1 MAARKVM
8 LMYEAVSFRFRGLQ
22 NLVRKILHRAHCS
35 FRGMV
40 LNFSSDEPSEFHSTA
55 VSTSVEP
62 GLIRSWKA
70 GLKFL
75 RAGKSALVF
84 ALLFVPFADCAPDR
98 PFHLM
103 EASFADIHKAM
114 LAGTLTCHS
123 LVQQYLDRIHAYDQQ
138 GPAINSM
145 LYINPA
151 ILEQAN
157 AFDQEF
163 RRTHE
168 LKPLG
173 CIPIVLKDNFDTAD
187 MPTTAGALTL
197 KGAQPEKDAFAV
209 TRLREAGALILG
221 KTNLQEFASGGI
233 SVSSLGGQVKNPY
246 DLTRTPGGSSGGTG
260 AAVAANFAAAGTGSD
275 TGGSIRSPSS
285 ANSLVGLRPTRGLIS
300 RDGIVPVSFTQDTIG
315 PMTRNV
321 ADSARLLDVMVGYD
335 ANDPVTAL
343 SVGNI
348 PMTYTAFLQNGLKGA
363 RLGVLT
369 NLFGSGPEYEEVNKV
384 MAEAIEM
391 LKEQG
396 ALIVRLE
403 DAALDTGML
412 TAKFRLNEP
421 EFKTALNHYLQQQ
434 GPHVP
439 VHSLA
444 EIIASGQYHKPT
456 LEKFFAA
463 AESYED
469 GPNSADYKDRRM
481 RMDEIR
487 IEVANLMARNQLDA
501 LVYPHQK
508 CLVLPIGATFQK
520 DRNGVIAALAGF
532 PAIELPAG
540 FSHPTA
546 TAPIGVPVGIEFLGR
561 AWAEPELLKF
571 AFGFEQATHLRR
583 PPASTPTLSAAQMRN
598 LNVP

>member
-1 MAARKVM
+1 M
-8 LMYEAVSFRFRGLQ
+8 
-22 NLVRKILHRAHCS
+22 
-35 FRGMV
+35 
-40 LNFSSDEPSEFHSTA
+40 
-55 VSTSVEP
+55 
-62 GLIRSWKA
+62 RSWGI
-70 GLKFL
+70 GLKFM
-75 RAGKSALVF
+75 RAKKTALV
-84 ALLFVPFADCAPDR
+84 VPFLLVPLADCAPDR
-98 PFHLM
+98 SFHLM
-103 EASFADIHKAM
+103 ETSIADIHKAM
-114 LAGTLTCHS
+114 QAGTLTCHN
-123 LVQQYLDRIHAYDQQ
+123 LVQQYLDRIRAYDQQ
-138 GPAINSM
+138 GPAIKSM

-151 ILEQAN
+151 SLEQAD
-157 AFDQEF
+157 ALDQDF
-163 RRTHE
+163 RRTHK
-168 LKPLG
+168 LKSLG

-209 TRLREAGALILG
+209 KRLREAGALILG
-221 KTNLQEFASGGI
+221 KANLQEFASGGI

-321 ADSARLLDVMVGYD
+321 ADTARLLDVMVGYD
-335 ANDPVTAL
+335 PNDPVTAF

-348 PMTYTAFLQNGLKGA
+348 PETYTAFLQNGMKGA

-369 NLFGSGPEYEEVNKV
+369 NLFGSGPEYEEVNAV
-384 MAEAIEM
+384 MAKAIEA

-396 ALIVRLE
+396 AVIVRLE
-403 DAALDTGML
+403 DAALDTDTL

-421 EFKTALNHYLQQQ
+421 EFKTALNRYLQQQ
-434 GPHVP
+434 GSHVP

-456 LEKFFAA
+456 LEKFFATA
-463 AESYED
+463 QSYED
-469 GPNSADYKDRRM
+469 GPNSADYKDRRI
-481 RMDEIR
+481 RMEEIR
-487 IEVANLMARNQLDA
+487 IEVANLMAKNQLDA

-532 PAIELPAG
+532 PAIEVPAG
-540 FSHPTA
+540 FSTPTA
-546 TAPIGVPVGIEFLGR
+546 DAPIGVPVGMELLGR
-561 AWAEPELLKF
+561 AWAEPELIKL
-571 AFGFEQATHLRR
+571 AFGFEQATHLRK
-583 PPASTPTLSAAQMRN
+583 PPVSTPALPA
-598 LNVP
+598 P

>member
-1 MAARKVM
+1 MRVKH
-8 LMYEAVSFRFRGLQ
+8 
-22 NLVRKILHRAHCS
+22 I
-35 FRGMV
+35 
-40 LNFSSDEPSEFHSTA
+40 
-55 VSTSVEP
+55 
-62 GLIRSWKA
+62 
-70 GLKFL
+70 
-75 RAGKSALVF
+75 ALVF
-84 ALLFVPFADCAPDR
+84 ALLLIPRADGAPDR
-98 PFHLM
+98 SFHLI
-103 EASFADIHKAM
+103 ETSIADIHKAM
-114 LAGTLTCHS
+114 QAGTLTCHS
-123 LVQQYLDRIHAYDQQ
+123 LVQKYLDRMHAYDQQ

-151 ILEQAN
+151 SLEQAD
-157 AFDQEF
+157 ALDQDF
-163 RRTHE
+163 QRTHK
-168 LKPLG
+168 LKSLS

-209 TRLREAGALILG
+209 KRLREAGAIILG
-221 KTNLQEFASGGI
+221 KANLQEFASGGI

-260 AAVAANFAAAGTGSD
+260 AAVAANFAAAGIGSD

-285 ANSLVGLRPTRGLIS
+285 ANSLVGLRPPRGLIS

-321 ADSARLLDVMVGYD
+321 ADTARLLDEMVGYD
-335 ANDPVTAL
+335 PNDPVTAF

-348 PMTYTAFLQNGLKGA
+348 PETYTAFLQNGLKGA
-363 RLGVLT
+363 RLGVLA
-369 NLFGSGPEYEEVNKV
+369 NLFGSGPEYEQVNEV
-384 MAEAIEM
+384 MAKAIDG

-396 ALIVRLE
+396 AGIVRLE
-403 DAALDTGML
+403 AACLDTGML

-421 EFKTALNHYLQQQ
+421 EFKAALNRYLQQQ
-434 GPHVP
+434 GSRVP

-444 EIIASGQYHKPT
+444 EIIASGKYHKPT

-481 RMDEIR
+481 RMDEVR
-487 IEVANLMARNQLDA
+487 IEVADLMAKNQLDA

-520 DRNGVIAALAGF
+520 DRNGIIAALAGF
-532 PAIELPAG
+532 PAIEVPAG
-540 FSHPTA
+540 FSMPTPD
-546 TAPIGVPVGIEFLGR
+546 APLGVPVGIEFLGR
-561 AWAEPELLKF
+561 AWAEPELIKL
-571 AFGFEQATHLRR
+571 AFGFEQATHLRK
-583 PPASTPTLSAAQMRN
+583 PPVSTPVLAASKGAKSD
-598 LNVP
+598 